1 MRVTWLLGK
10 VNRIASLTLHMY
22 DILVSLLFYCW
33 NQSLIINL
41 RIIDTKLILITDILQ
56 FLVNIMLCPQCGPID
71 LRNPILLPFCIID
84 YNSKLYVKVFCI
96 SFSLLVM
103 CINIFYYRVHSS
115 TFNCLQLFLVLC
127 TFLFFVF
134 FCFLYI
140 DKNNVFGVFFP
151 RDLIFF
157 IMQQLF

>member
-10 VNRIASLTLHMY
+10 VNWIASLTVHMY

-71 LRNPILLPFCIID
+71 LRNPILLPFSIID

-96 SFSLLVM
+96 SFSLLVFVS
-103 CINIFYYRVHSS
+103 IYFITGYIPVHSIVFS
-115 TFNCLQLFLVLC
+115 YFQFYVHFC
-127 TFLFFVF
+127 FLFFFVF
-134 FCFLYI
+134 YI
-140 DKNNVFGVFFP
+140 QTRIMFWGFFSP
-151 RDLIFF
+151 EI
-157 IMQQLF
+157 

>member
-10 VNRIASLTLHMY
+10 VNWIASLTLHMY

-71 LRNPILLPFCIID
+71 LRNPILLPFSIID

-127 TFLFFVF
+127 TFLFFFVF
-134 FCFLYI
+134 YI
-140 DKNNVFGVFFP
+140 QTRIMFWGVFSP
-151 RDLIFF
+151 EI
-157 IMQQLF
+157 